1 MDDHVLD
8 VGFVDMSLRNASPCL
23 ERLFVIG
30 EDADDFECA
39 RAHEVDPL
47 RVRNF
52 AAEYPRCKSG
62 FSMTTSPDLRYR
74 AGERP
79 L

>member
-1 MDDHVLD
+1 MIRIQHPVQMDDHVLD
-8 VGFVDMSLRNASPCL
+8 VGFVDMAPRNASPCL

-30 EDADDFECA
+30 EDADDIECA

-52 AAEYPRCKSG
+52 AAEYQMQKRLFHSDV
-62 FSMTTSPDLRYR
+62 S
-74 AGERP
+74 
-79 L
+79 